1 MLDVIGVSWSADGE
15 SILDGVS
22 MQVPTGNTTAVL
34 GPSGS
39 GKTTLLR
46 IIAGLQRPA
55 SGDIRWDGE
64 SIVTTP
70 THRRDFGLMFQ
81 DYALFPHRTVADN
94 VGFGLEVTN
103 VEDQERRRRVA
114 EALDLVG
121 MAEFAHRD
129 IESLSGGEQQRVA
142 LARALAPRPRLLMFD
157 EPLGSLDRSLRE
169 HLVGEIRTILAGH
182 TMTAIYVTHDQDEA
196 FSVADQIVL
205 LDDGRV
211 AGRGIPERLWNDP
224 ETSWT
229 ARFLGFTNI
238 IQVTDGRW
246 GKLEVPGVPDGAA
259 FIRRNAI
266 HLDPFGPLTGTVS
279 TAVFSG
285 GHFLLEVDTP
295 DGVLEL
301 ESDSNPGSGAPV
313 TMSVDPGGVTPLAD

>member
-1 MLDVIGVSWSADGE
+1 MLDVIGVSWEVDST

-22 MQVPTGNTTAVL
+22 VQVRTGTTTAVL

-46 IIAGLQRPA
+46 IIAGLATPS

-64 SIVTTP
+64 SVMRTP
-70 THRRDFGLMFQ
+70 THRREFGLMFQ

-103 VEDQERRRRVA
+103 VDRPERTARIA

-121 MAEFAHRD
+121 LTEFAHRD
-129 IESLSGGEQQRVA
+129 VESLSGGEQQRVA

-169 HLVGEIRTILAGH
+169 HLVGEIRTILASH
-182 TMTAIYVTHDQDEA
+182 QMTAIYVTHDQDEA
-196 FSVADQIVL
+196 FSVADDVVL
-205 LDDGRV
+205 LDEGRV
-211 AGRGIPERLWNDP
+211 AGRGTPERLWNDP
-224 ETSWT
+224 ETVWT

-246 GKLEVPGVPDGAA
+246 GKLEVPGVTDGAA
-259 FIRRNAI
+259 FIRRSAV
-266 HLDPFGPLTGTVS
+266 HLDPFGPLSGTV
-279 TAVFSG
+279 TNAVFSA
-285 GHFLLEVDTP
+285 GHFLLEVETP
-295 DGVLEL
+295 YGILEL
-301 ESDSNPGSGAPV
+301 ESDTNPGAGAPV
-313 TMSVDPGGVTPLAD
+313 TMSVDPGVVRPLTD